1 MRQQHPASPMPQPGT
16 AFHCR
21 PRSLSDFWLLSS
33 RLVGSLHFW
42 GSLKGGCLMDAF
54 YIKMGFLAM
63 IPIFYGHS
71 MTFPYFKTQVSRHFS
86 ISEHTYWKVV
96 STRIAT
102 WQKTTQ
108 CEQQDKQTNPQRGD
122 IQKIVAKPRSNTF
135 KLIHERDL
143 NLNQDTLSWWPNVYE
158 VFCVR
163 VLSSVCVWLDVCM
176 FISMCLSK
184 CLWIWINMVLYD
196 TVCVYYIYNM
206 CVWLHVCL

>member
-71 MTFPYFKTQVSRHFS
+71 MTFPYFKTHVSRHFS

-163 VLSSVCVWLDVCM
+163 VLSSVCVCD
-176 FISMCLSK
+176 
-184 CLWIWINMVLYD
+184 
-196 TVCVYYIYNM
+196 
-206 CVWLHVCL
+206 